1 MQSKRMCTSE
11 QGKHI
16 LLTGA
21 DSSTMLLWSILEK
34 SRMSPRMVSSVSPL
48 SKIVSASSLLNSN
61 CSVKA
66 LAHSRQSSQEHST
79 GRHCAMHGSASSAW
93 QCKALQSRAVDHL
106 CSGLRLED
114 NSSCA
119 TAIMPLRGVRI
130 SWLMLARNMLLA
142 SAAVSAATCMSRDL
156 ITGCTL
162 PS

>member
-1 MQSKRMCTSE
+1 MQSERMCTSE
-11 QGKHI
+11 QGNHI

-34 SRMSPRMVSSVSPL
+34 SKMSPRMVSSVSPL

-66 LAHSRQSSQEHST
+66 LAHGRQSSQEHST
-79 GRHCAMHGSASSAW
+79 GRHYAMHGSASSAW
-93 QCKALQSRAVDHL
+93 QCKALQYRAVDHL

-114 NSSCA
+114 SSSCA

-142 SAAVSAATCMSRDL
+142 SAAVSAATCTSRGL
-156 ITGCTL
+156 ITECTL